1 VRILALE
8 TSSLSGSVAALEDD
22 QLLGQT
28 AFDPDQRTAQSFAP
42 AIRDQLDAVGW
53 RPRDIQL
60 VAVTRGPG
68 SFTGLRVGVTAA
80 KTLAY
85 AVSAHVVGLDTLR
98 VIAWQAKEAAD
109 HICAVLNAQRQQV
122 FVARFQHIDQEW
134 TTVTPTSIVD
144 NEAFLASLDA
154 RVSVTGTGLAR
165 LRDRLPD
172 GVHAVDPSLWAP
184 QAATV
189 GILGYHD
196 TQSGRRDDLWK
207 LTPEYFRKSA
217 AEEKLEG

>member
-1 VRILALE
+1 MLALE

-22 QLLGQT
+22 RLLGQT
-28 AFDPDQRTAQSFAP
+28 AFDQDQRTAQSFAP
-42 AIRDQLDAVGW
+42 AIHQQLDAVGW
-53 RPRDIQL
+53 RSRDIQL

-85 AVSAHVVGLDTLR
+85 AVTADLIGLDTLR
-98 VIAWQAKEAAD
+98 VIAWQAMDAAD
-109 HICAVLNAQRQQV
+109 RICAVLNAQRQQV
-122 FVARFQHIDQEW
+122 FVARFQRTDNALMAVAP
-134 TTVTPTSIVD
+134 TTIMD
-144 NEAFLASLDA
+144 NDRFLESLESGI
-154 RVSVTGTGLAR
+154 SVTGAGLIR

-172 GVHAVDPSLWAP
+172 NVHVVDAALWIP

-189 GILGYHD
+189 GMIGYLD
-196 TQSGRRDDLWK
+196 YQTGKRDDLWE
-207 LTPEYFRKSA
+207 LTPEYYRKSA